1 MICLL
6 QVSVLM
12 IMYRVGQQ
20 LGNSVVLHMLRHP
33 RSKAYSAAQVLLN
46 KQRSGV
52 AKLIYTSVFI
62 PGLPFHG
69 RPGIPGLPFHGRPGF
84 PAVLIPGFPGIKTP
98 SFPGKTGASKKQLFI
113 K

>member
-69 RPGIPGLPFHGRPGF
+69 RPGF

-98 SFPGKTGASKKQLFI
+98 SFPGKTGMSKKQLFI